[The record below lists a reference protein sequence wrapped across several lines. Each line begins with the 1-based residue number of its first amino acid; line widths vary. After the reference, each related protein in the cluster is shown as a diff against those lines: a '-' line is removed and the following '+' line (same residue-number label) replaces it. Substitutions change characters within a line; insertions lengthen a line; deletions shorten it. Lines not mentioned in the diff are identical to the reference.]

1 MKKFII
7 FLCVCFV
14 LSAVFADLNQTCK
27 QSDVLDENGEFI
39 AEKNLLIEWVSK
51 TADPKQR
58 AEFYWRLA
66 RTCLNMGEDNKSKGM
81 NKDNVLEFYKDGEQY
96 ADLAIENDPQNP
108 EGYFWKGANIG
119 SWGNTKG
126 MFEALGNAGSMKDHL
141 EQALLRNADHADAY
155 FVLCQLYTALP
166 GWPISFGNIDYAVS
180 LGRKALFLLEKELA
194 AGIQSVPQYGYYSA
208 LASALWNRNWDI
220 NKRYNE
226 KSNKLKEYT
235 GKSNPV
241 EKNFFFESQV
251 SLKSMSDREEAKQII
266 QWVISEIE
274 KISIQNYFQKKDLE
288 AARKLRDQWK

>member
-1 MKKFII
+1 
-7 FLCVCFV
+7 
-14 LSAVFADLNQTCK
+14 
-27 QSDVLDENGEFI
+27 
-39 AEKNLLIEWVSK
+39 
-51 TADPKQR
+51 
-58 AEFYWRLA
+58 
-66 RTCLNMGEDNKSKGM
+66 
-81 NKDNVLEFYKDGEQY
+81 
-96 ADLAIENDPQNP
+96 
-108 EGYFWKGANIG
+108 
-119 SWGNTKG
+119 